1 MAQTLHVHKNDT
13 VIVTAGNSSGKQGKV
28 LKVFP
33 ETRQIIIENVNL
45 IKRHTRPNQKNPQG
59 GILQKEGPIRAAN
72 VMVMCPKCGKPTRVG
87 HSHVKD
93 ATSGKKRTMRVCKQ
107 CSEMF

>member
-33 ETRQIIIENVNL
+33 ETRQIII
-45 IKRHTRPNQKNPQG
+45 
-59 GILQKEGPIRAAN
+59 
-72 VMVMCPKCGKPTRVG
+72 
-87 HSHVKD
+87 
-93 ATSGKKRTMRVCKQ
+93 
-107 CSEMF
+107 